1 MEDQFNKNSNIVSK
15 IFPFTLFSFLS
26 FPILPL
32 PAESKDKLLHTLPIN
47 STIIYPANQELVPM
61 PTGDIKSSSKN
72 VNFDRN
78 PFASVS
84 DAEKTN
90 INDLDVAIEFKG
102 IAQSKDNLVAIIR
115 TKNGHGY
122 FKVGESLN
130 NGFLIK
136 SISLDEVTVDI
147 TNGSRNYRL
156 SLSEFKDSL

>member
-1 MEDQFNKNSNIVSK
+1 MKDRFNNINK
-15 IFPFTLFSFLS
+15 IFPFTLFSFLL
-26 FPILPL
+26 LPFL
-32 PAESKDKLLHTLPIN
+32 FLQAESKDKQLHMLPIN
-47 STIIYPANQELVPM
+47 ANIIYPTNQGLSPM

-78 PFASVS
+78 PFESVS
-84 DAEKTN
+84 DSEKTN
-90 INDLDVAIEFKG
+90 INDLDLAIEFKG
-102 IAQSKDNLVAIIR
+102 IAHSQDNLVAIIR
-115 TKNGHGY
+115 TKNGQGY

>member
-1 MEDQFNKNSNIVSK
+1 MKDQFNKKFNIIRK
-15 IFPFTLFSFLS
+15 IPFFTFFYFIFFPFLISY
-26 FPILPL
+26 
-32 PAESKDKLLHTLPIN
+32 AESKDKLLHTLPIN
-47 STIIYPANQELVPM
+47 ATIIYPTNQELVPM
-61 PTGDIKSSSKN
+61 PTGDIKSSSEN

-90 INDLDVAIEFKG
+90 INDLDLALEFKG
-102 IAQSKDNLVAIIR
+102 IAHSQDNLVAIIR
-115 TKNGHGY
+115 TKNGQEY

>member
-1 MEDQFNKNSNIVSK
+1 
-15 IFPFTLFSFLS
+15 
-26 FPILPL
+26 
-32 PAESKDKLLHTLPIN
+32 
-47 STIIYPANQELVPM
+47 M
-61 PTGDIKSSSKN
+61 PTGDIKSSSEN
-72 VNFDRN
+72 VDFDRN
-78 PFASVS
+78 PFATVS

-90 INDLDVAIEFKG
+90 INDLDLAIEFKG
-102 IAQSKDNLVAIIR
+102 IAHSQDNLVAIIR